1 VRLAALLAKTKSND
15 PTVLPARQALELA
28 TISGARA
35 LHMADK
41 TGSLEAGK
49 RADLAIVE
57 MEGIHN
63 QPQFNNH
70 ADAVYSR
77 LIYAAKSSDVADVMC
92 NGRWLMRDRT
102 LLTIDEAAA
111 KQAAAQVA
119 ADIDAFVLERESS
132 PYNKLVLLAGV
143 ERQESFEIQVKV
155 PVVDKGNVLRVL
167 AGDQLEITKT
177 SHYREYDTYF
187 MFEDGDPDAA
197 RLRYR
202 EDEFVGDNDE
212 TYQVRTRLTLI
223 GEEERTEFQNSV
235 MLSRSRFLATADR
248 SLRFY
253 SEYFAPA
260 RQVAVSKDRLRWRVI
275 YRDTDFAINLDKL
288 TSPELPG
295 YFLEIKSR
303 TWSRTDAERKAGLIT
318 ELLKLFGLDP
328 LTAERDD
335 YPEMVTAVRS

>member
-1 VRLAALLAKTKSND
+1 
-15 PTVLPARQALELA
+15 
-28 TISGARA
+28 
-35 LHMADK
+35 
-41 TGSLEAGK
+41 
-49 RADLAIVE
+49 
-57 MEGIHN
+57 
-63 QPQFNNH
+63 
-70 ADAVYSR
+70 VYSR

-92 NGRWLMRDRT
+92 NGRWLMRDRA
-102 LLTIDEAAA
+102 LLTIDETAA

-119 ADIDAFVLERESS
+119 AEIDAFVLERESS

-155 PVVDKGNVLRVL
+155 PVTDKDNVLRVL
-167 AGDQLEITKT
+167 SGDQLEIGKT

-260 RQVAVSKDRLRWRVI
+260 RQVAVSKDRLRWRVV

-303 TWSRTDAERKAGLIT
+303 TWSRTDAARKAGLIT

-335 YPEMVTAVRS
+335 YPEMVTVRA